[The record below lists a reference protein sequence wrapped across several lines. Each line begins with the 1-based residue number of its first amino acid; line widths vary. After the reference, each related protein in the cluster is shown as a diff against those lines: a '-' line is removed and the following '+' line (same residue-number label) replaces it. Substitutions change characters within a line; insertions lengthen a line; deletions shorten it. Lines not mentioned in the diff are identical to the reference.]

1 MPQSISKYKL
11 YLYFFFFIFLSSI
24 FNFQI
29 FDNYQ
34 NKFSLKKINING
46 LPYDEKKNIQ
56 IELNKLKNQNIFSL
70 KKDKVLEK
78 LTNFNFLETI
88 YVNKVIPSSININ
101 ISKTPILGKTII
113 KGKKFYIGKNGNFIN
128 SNLLSEQNNLPSVFG
143 DFQIDEYINLIK
155 KLKKNEIDLANIKRY
170 YYYKN
175 KRWDLLFSNNL
186 TLMLPSKRDEE
197 SIKVFKKLLDNNDLM
212 NIKIIDLRVSNQIIL
227 TNNNDS
233 F

>member
-24 FNFQI
+24 FNFEI
-29 FDNYQ
+29 LNNYH

-46 LPYDEKKNIQ
+46 LPIDEKKNIQ
-56 IELNKLKNQNIFSL
+56 IELDKLKNENIFSL

-78 LTNFNFLETI
+78 LVNFNYLETI

-101 ISKTPILGKTII
+101 ISKTPVLGKTII
-113 KGKKFYIGKNGNFIN
+113 NGKKFYIGKNGKFIN

-143 DFQIDEYINLIK
+143 DFQIDEFINLIK
-155 KLKKNEIDLANIKRY
+155 KLKKHEIDIENIKRY

-175 KRWDLLFSNNL
+175 KRWDLLFFNNL
-186 TLMLPSKRDEE
+186 TLRLPSKRVEE
-197 SIKVFKKLLDNNDLM
+197 SIKIYKKLLDNNDLM
-212 NIKIIDLRVSNQIIL
+212 NIKIVDLRVSNQIIL
-227 TNNNDS
+227 TNNND
-233 F
+233 

>member
-29 FDNYQ
+29 FDTYK

-46 LPYDEKKNIQ
+46 LPYNEKKNIQ
-56 IELNKLKNQNIFSL
+56 IELNKLKNENIFSL

-78 LTNFNFLETI
+78 LTNFNFLEMI
-88 YVNKVIPSSININ
+88 YVNKVLPSSININ
-101 ISKTPILGKTII
+101 ISKTTILGKTII

-155 KLKKNEIDLANIKRY
+155 KLKKHEIDIGNINRY

-197 SIKVFKKLLDNNDLM
+197 SIKIYKKLLDNNDLM
-212 NIKIIDLRVSNQIIL
+212 SIKIIDLRVSNQIIL
-227 TNNNDS
+227 TNNND
-233 F
+233 

>member
-11 YLYFFFFIFLSSI
+11 YLYFFFLIFLSSI

-29 FDNYQ
+29 LDNYHD
-34 NKFSLKKINING
+34 KFSLKNINING
-46 LPYDEKKNIQ
+46 LPYKEKKNIQ
-56 IELNKLKNQNIFSL
+56 NELNKLKNLNIFDL

-78 LTNFNFLETI
+78 LTNFNFLENI
-88 YVNKVIPSSININ
+88 YVNKAIPSSINIHF
-101 ISKTPILGKTII
+101 SKTPILGKTII

-155 KLKKNEIDLANIKRY
+155 KLKKHEIDIGNIKRY

-197 SIKVFKKLLDNNDLM
+197 SIKIYKKLLDNNDLM

-227 TNNNDS
+227 TNKND
-233 F
+233 

>member
-46 LPYDEKKNIQ
+46 LPFNEKKNIQ

-155 KLKKNEIDLANIKRY
+155 KLKKHEIDIENIKRY

-197 SIKVFKKLLDNNDLM
+197 SIKIYKKLLDNNDLM

-227 TNNNDS
+227 TK
-233 F
+233 

>member
-34 NKFSLKKINING
+34 KKFSLKKINING
-46 LPYDEKKNIQ
+46 LAYNEKKNIQ

-78 LTNFNFLETI
+78 LANFKFLEKI

-143 DFQIDEYINLIK
+143 DFQIDEYINLIN
-155 KLKKNEIDLANIKRY
+155 KLKKQEIEIGNIKRY

-175 KRWDLLFSNNL
+175 KRWDLLFTNNL
-186 TLMLPSKRDEE
+186 TLMLPSEREEE
-197 SIKVFKKLLDNNDLM
+197 SIKIYKKLLDNNSLM

-227 TNNNDS
+227 TNNND
-233 F
+233 

>member
-1 MPQSISKYKL
+1 MLQSISNNKL

-24 FNFQI
+24 FNFEI
-29 FDNYQ
+29 LDNYH

-46 LPYDEKKNIQ
+46 LTYDEKKNIQ
-56 IELNKLKNQNIFSL
+56 IELNKLKNENIFSL

-78 LTNFNFLETI
+78 LINFNYLETI

-101 ISKTPILGKTII
+101 ISKTPVLGKTII
-113 KGKKFYIGKNGNFIN
+113 NGKKFYIGKNGNFIN

-143 DFQIDEYINLIK
+143 DFQIDEYISLIK
-155 KLKKNEIDLANIKRY
+155 KLKKHDIDTGNIKRY

-175 KRWDLLFSNNL
+175 KRWDLLFFNNL
-186 TLMLPSKRDEE
+186 TLMLPSKRDED
-197 SIKVFKKLLDNNDLM
+197 SIKIYKKLLDNNDLM

-227 TNNNDS
+227 TNNND
-233 F
+233 

>member
-24 FNFQI
+24 FNFKI
-29 FDNYQ
+29 FDNYK

-46 LPYDEKKNIQ
+46 LPYNEKKKIQ

-78 LTNFNFLETI
+78 LANFKFLEKI

-143 DFQIDEYINLIK
+143 DFQIDEYINLIN
-155 KLKKNEIDLANIKRY
+155 KLKKQEIEIGNIKRY

-175 KRWDLLFSNNL
+175 KRWDLLFTNNL
-186 TLMLPSKRDEE
+186 TLMLPSEREEE
-197 SIKVFKKLLDNNDLM
+197 SIKIYKKLLDNNSLM